1 MKKFVSIMFAV
12 MMIVGLMIP
21 IMSSAESVEG
31 QDIMYV
37 ATRKGRMLNIREQP
51 SQSSRILYR
60 VGSGKVLK
68 ILHDEETPEGW
79 AKVQRGNKTVGY
91 AMTRFLKAKKGQT
104 SYYVTESKDDFR
116 AVEAYT
122 VTALPRGKNT
132 SQSVGL
138 RAEPNKNSA
147 AIRRLTAGDRLEV
160 VEVGNVWSKVVDL
173 KTGKTGYAANNYLR
187 AA

>member
-79 AKVQRGNKTVGY
+79 AKVQRGNKTIGY
-91 AMTRFLKAKKGQT
+91 AMTQFLKATKPIQYK
-104 SYYVTESKDDFR
+104 VPE
-116 AVEAYT
+116 
-122 VTALPRGKNT
+122 
-132 SQSVGL
+132 
-138 RAEPNKNSA
+138 
-147 AIRRLTAGDRLEV
+147 
-160 VEVGNVWSKVVDL
+160 SKVVVPQVSN
-173 KTGKTGYAANNYLR
+173 TGLVTNSYPAA
-187 AA
+187 A